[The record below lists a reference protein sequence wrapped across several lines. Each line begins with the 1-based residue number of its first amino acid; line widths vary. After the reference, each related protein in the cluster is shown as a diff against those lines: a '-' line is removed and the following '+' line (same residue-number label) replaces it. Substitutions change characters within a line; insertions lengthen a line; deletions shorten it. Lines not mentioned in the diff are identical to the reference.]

1 MSFDKSKEI
10 KLEECTLKI
19 FSGGTPST
27 KNELYWNGG
36 IPWLSSGET
45 KKSFIYKT
53 EKDITQLGV
62 ENSSTKLAK
71 INDVVIASAGQGHTR
86 GQASLCKLDTFINQS
101 VIAIRA
107 DNSILNPYYLFY
119 NISNRY
125 NELRQISD
133 GHSIRGS
140 LTTKMIKDLIIKV
153 PCLQEQNTIANILST
168 LDEKIEVNNQ
178 INETLENMAQEL
190 FKRWFVDFEF
200 PNEEGEPYKSSGG
213 AMVESELGLIPKGW
227 KLYEL
232 RNFFK
237 FVKGKKPNRI
247 EEKEFE
253 GSSKYLTIDVL
264 SRKSLLYA
272 STEKVIKATKNNV
285 LMVMDGAS
293 SGAVYYGQKGVVG
306 STLAKLETNNMINEQ
321 FLLVALKYFE
331 SDIRSHLTGSA
342 IPHTDKE
349 YTYRIKVPLPN
360 NNSIYKKALNIFIN
374 LNEQV
379 IVKKEENEK
388 LQNIRDTLLP
398 KLMSGE
404 IRVPLEDLEE
414 RLTEVK
420 GG

>member
-1 MSFDKSKEI
+1 MIPLNEV
-10 KLEECTLKI
+10 LEFIVDNRGKTVPT
-19 FSGGTPST
+19 SDS
-27 KNELYWNGG
+27 G
-36 IPWLSSGET
+36 IPLIATNCIKNTELFPTYDKIRYVSEET
-45 KKSFIYKT
+45 YDNWFRAHPEPGDIIFVNKGKPGSVAMVPDPVDFCIAQDMMAFRVDKEVIYNK
-53 EKDITQLGV
+53 
-62 ENSSTKLAK
+62 
-71 INDVVIASAGQGHTR
+71 
-86 GQASLCKLDTFINQS
+86 
-101 VIAIRA
+101 
-107 DNSILNPYYLFY
+107 YLFAVLR
-119 NISNRY
+119 SPKFQNRIM
-125 NELRQISD
+125 NMHV
-133 GHSIRGS
+133 G
-140 LTTKMIKDLIIKV
+140 TMIPHFKKGDLDKLMIPVPSIKV
-153 PCLQEQNTIANILST
+153 QKFIGDLYYKISY
-168 LDEKIEVNNQ
+168 KIEVNNQ
-178 INETLENMAQEL
+178 INQTLENMAQEL

-200 PNEEGEPYKSSGG
+200 PNENGEPYQSSGG
-213 AMVESELGLIPKGW
+213 EMIESELGLIPKGW

-404 IRVPLEDLEE
+404 IRVPLEGLEE
-414 RLTEVK
+414 SLTEVK